1 MKVSEMMSAIQVASN
16 GNNQI
21 NLTDEVGNGVIFI
34 AKDCDTDEV
43 VILTSEDSEGISVE
57 RAMELLAG
65 LEPDATVVTSEN
77 VYIDTI
83 KYECV
88 ARPVLVCS
96 KEVCNDRRTG

>member
-65 LEPDATVVTSEN
+65 LEPAATVVTSEN
-77 VYIDTI
+77 VYIDTS

-88 ARPVLVCS
+88 ARTVLVCS

>member
-1 MKVSEMMSAIQVASN
+1 MRVAEMANAIRVASD
-16 GNNQI
+16 GNEKI
-21 NLTDEVGNGVIFI
+21 NLVDEVGNGVIFI

-43 VILTSEDSEGISVE
+43 VILTSEDSDGIFAE
-57 RAMELLAG
+57 RALELLENLDQA
-65 LEPDATVVTSEN
+65 ATVVTSEN

>member
-43 VILTSEDSEGISVE
+43 VILTSEDSDGIFAE
-57 RAMELLAG
+57 RALELLENLDPA
-65 LEPDATVVTSEN
+65 ATVVTSEN

>member
-1 MKVSEMMSAIQVASN
+1 MRVAEMANAIRVASD
-16 GNNQI
+16 GNEKI
-21 NLTDEVGNGVIFI
+21 NLVDEVGNGVIFI

-43 VILTSEDSEGISVE
+43 VILTSEDSDGIFVE
-57 RAMELLAG
+57 RALELLENLDPA
-65 LEPDATVVTSEN
+65 ATVVTSEN